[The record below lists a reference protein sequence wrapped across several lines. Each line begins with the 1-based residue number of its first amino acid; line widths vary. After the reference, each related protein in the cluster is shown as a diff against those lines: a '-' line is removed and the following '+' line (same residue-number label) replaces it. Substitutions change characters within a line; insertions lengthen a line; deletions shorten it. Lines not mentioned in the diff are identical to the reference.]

1 MKLVFKMDGRPRL
14 VYAAA
19 AAAFVLGGLAVAL
32 ATLVPSLLS
41 PLAAVVLAAGLAAV
55 GAAEIGTWLCRG
67 IRSVEVDEDT
77 LTLSQ
82 GPALR
87 PVRVTRAS
95 TRWSP
100 RAVRTLRRFGRRV
113 VVLRPH
119 GARSVRIA
127 EDAFGREDFTR
138 LVAVLDSWRRG

>member
-1 MKLVFKMDGRPRL
+1 MKLAFRMDSRPLL

-19 AAAFVLGGLAVAL
+19 AAAFVLAGLVVAL

-41 PLAAVVLAAGLAAV
+41 PLAAAVLAAGLAAI
-55 GAAEIGTWLCRG
+55 GAAEVGIWLRRG

-77 LTLSQ
+77 LTLAR
-82 GPALR
+82 GAALR

-100 RAVRTLRRFGRRV
+100 RAVRTVRRFGRRV
-113 VVLRPH
+113 VVLRPR
-119 GARSVRIA
+119 GARPMRIS
-127 EDAFGREDFTR
+127 EDAFGREDFSR
-138 LVAVLDSWRRG
+138 LVAVLDSWRLG